1 MQITLRIN
9 NDSLVPVVPPLDE
22 NNKNRLIAK
31 TKGDTLTYSEMDA
44 NFIYIM
50 EYLVDVYNK
59 VKSIKTQDSNVNPLT
74 RDDLTPLETKINQN
88 KDNITNIV
96 NNLIPDIKSKIEQ
109 KVDQKFN
116 KLKTINN
123 QKLIS
128 EDNTTNITIDIT
140 DEQFKNHL
148 IQSQFGSIGSI
159 GLFKIKSQKLPGSS
173 YSGSELYYPTQGNPE
188 STINGTWRCLG
199 AIDNVGLFMRII

>member
-9 NDSLVPVVPPLDE
+9 NDALVPVVPPLDE
-22 NNKNRLIAK
+22 LQKNRLIAK

-44 NFIYIM
+44 NFIHIM

-59 VKSIKTQDSNVNPLT
+59 LKVIKAPETTINPLT
-74 RDDLTPLETKINQN
+74 QDDLTPLETKINQN
-88 KDNITNIV
+88 KDKIS
-96 NNLIPDIKSKIEQ
+96 NLTDTVIPDIKSKI
-109 KVDQKFN
+109 DQNLN

-123 QKLIS
+123 VSLIS
-128 EDNTTNITIDIT
+128 ANGETNLTIDIT
-140 DEQFKNHL
+140 DEQFKKHQ

-159 GLFKIKSQKLPGSS
+159 GLFKIKTQKLPGSS

>member
-9 NDSLVPVVPPLDE
+9 NDALVPVVPPLDV

-44 NFIYIM
+44 NFIHIM

-59 VKSIKTQDSNVNPLT
+59 LKVIKTPDENVHNLT

-88 KDNITNIV
+88 KDNISNITNT
-96 NNLIPDIKSKIEQ
+96 LIPDIKL

-140 DEQFKNHL
+140 EEQFKKHL
-148 IQSQFGSIGSI
+148 IQFQFGSVGSI
-159 GLFKIKSQKLPGSS
+159 CLFKIKSQKLPGST
-173 YSGSELYYPTQGNPE
+173 YSGSDLYYPTQGNPE

>member
-9 NDSLVPVVPPLDE
+9 NDALVPVVPPLDE
-22 NNKNRLIAK
+22 LQKNRLIAK

-44 NFIYIM
+44 NFIHIM

-59 VKSIKTQDSNVNPLT
+59 LKVIKAPETTINPLT
-74 RDDLTPLETKINQN
+74 QDDLTPLETKINQN
-88 KDNITNIV
+88 KDKIS
-96 NNLIPDIKSKIEQ
+96 NLTDTVIPDIKSKI
-109 KVDQKFN
+109 DQNLN

-123 QKLIS
+123 VSLIS
-128 EDNTTNITIDIT
+128 ANGETNLTIDIT
-140 DEQFKNHL
+140 DEQFKNHQ

-159 GLFKIKSQKLPGSS
+159 GLFKIKTQKLPGSS

>member
-9 NDSLVPVVPPLDE
+9 NDALVPVVPPLDE
-22 NNKNRLIAK
+22 LQKNRLIAK

-44 NFIYIM
+44 NFIHIM

-59 VKSIKTQDSNVNPLT
+59 LKIIKAPETTVNPLT
-74 RDDLTPLETKINQN
+74 QDDLTPLETKINQN
-88 KDNITNIV
+88 KDKIS
-96 NNLIPDIKSKIEQ
+96 NLTDVVIPDIKSKI
-109 KVDQKFN
+109 DQKLN

-123 QKLIS
+123 VSLIS
-128 EDNTTNITIDIT
+128 ANGETNLTIDIT
-140 DEQFKNHL
+140 DEQFKNHQ

-159 GLFKIKSQKLPGSS
+159 GLFKIKTQKLPGSS

>member
-9 NDSLVPVVPPLDE
+9 NDALVPVVPPLDE
-22 NNKNRLIAK
+22 LQKNRLIAK

-44 NFIYIM
+44 NFIHIM

-59 VKSIKTQDSNVNPLT
+59 LKIIKVPETTVNPLT
-74 RDDLTPLETKINQN
+74 QDYLTPLETKINQN
-88 KDNITNIV
+88 KDKIS
-96 NNLIPDIKSKIEQ
+96 NLTDVVIPDIKSKI
-109 KVDQKFN
+109 DQNLN

-123 QKLIS
+123 VSLIS
-128 EDNTTNITIDIT
+128 ANGETNLTIDIT
-140 DEQFKNHL
+140 DEQFKNHQ

-159 GLFKIKSQKLPGSS
+159 GLFKIKTQKLPGSS